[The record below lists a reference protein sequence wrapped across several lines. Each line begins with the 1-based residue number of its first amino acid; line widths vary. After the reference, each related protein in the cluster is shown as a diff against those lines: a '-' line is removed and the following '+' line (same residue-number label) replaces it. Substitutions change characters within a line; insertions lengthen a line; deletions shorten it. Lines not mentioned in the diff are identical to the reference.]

1 MEANSSELFP
11 LLLVLSRYS
20 GASAQPTAA
29 TFQTVRL
36 WDISKNMNYTAVF
49 TQLMG
54 NKECL
59 CELLCISSCQ
69 HSDKVLKTWDCLGK
83 S

>member
-1 MEANSSELFP
+1 MEANSSELFL
-11 LLLVLSRYS
+11 LLLVLSRHC
-20 GASAQPTAA
+20 GASAKTTAA
-29 TFQTVRL
+29 TFQAVRL

-54 NKECL
+54 NKEYL
-59 CELLCISSCQ
+59 CELLCVSSYQ
-69 HSDKVLKTWDCLGK
+69 HSDNVLQMWDCLGK